1 MQAII
6 LCGGLSTRLGDITK
20 ETPKILLEIGNRTI
34 LDIQLELLKEAGVDQ
49 VLCFLQPGRLEH
61 TRIMDC
67 IKLMGRHV
75 IPHFI

>member
-1 MQAII
+1 MDAIQTERVGKVAQDH
-6 LCGGLSTRLGDITK
+6 LDSGAFAM
-20 ETPKILLEIGNRTI
+20 GNPDSI
-34 LDIQLELLKEAGVDQ
+34 IEVMKKYQDAGVDQ

-67 IKLMGRHV
+67 IKLMGREV